1 MAFVYEFFE
10 MVMDVYRM
18 NYVYI
23 YFVVF
28 VRSSSF
34 LWSFFVASR
43 VSIAII
49 VVIVVDIVFVGIV
62 CVAVV

>member
-1 MAFVYEFFE
+1 MAIVFEFFE
-10 MVMDVYRM
+10 MMMDVYRM